1 MRQSYFLPIYL
12 VLYVIAAFFWRSY
25 VVWKKTGINP
35 VVFKGTDSAHDFIGT
50 VSKLIFA
57 VVLLVVLIYS
67 VLPNAYPYLMPVPW
81 LQHPWIRSTGVILL
95 IASLVWIVLAQ
106 GQMGESWRIGID
118 TDNKTKLVQTGVYRV
133 SRNPIFLGM
142 MVTLFGLFLVIPNA
156 VTLLI
161 FVLIVVLINIQV
173 RLEEEYLKSS
183 HGEDYVRY
191 QRTVGRWI

>member
-1 MRQSYFLPIYL
+1 M
-12 VLYVIAAFFWRSY
+12 IAAFVWRSY

-50 VSKLIFA
+50 VSKLIVA
-57 VVLLVVLIYS
+57 VVLLVVLVYS
-67 VLPNAYPYLMPVPW
+67 FLPGAYQYLLPIPW
-81 LQHPWIRSTGVILL
+81 LQHRWIRATGIVLL
-95 IASLVWIVLAQ
+95 IASSVWIVLAQ
-106 GQMGESWRIGID
+106 AQMGESWRIGID
-118 TDNKTKLVQTGVYRV
+118 TDHKTKLVQTGVYRI

-173 RLEEEYLKSS
+173 RLEEEYLKTS
-183 HGEDYVRY
+183 HGDEYIRY